1 MSVLSRLVA
10 KPNIWKWIM
19 QIRKDDEQTIIRLEQ
34 EKKQNRST
42 RPRKR
47 RNVVRD
53 ICLSSLKTSYEQK
66 LIDIEHYQSK
76 IRSITYAYI
85 DVFENRRE
93 NSDSD

>member
-10 KPNIWKWIM
+10 KPNIWKWIT
-19 QIRKDDEQTIIRLEQ
+19 QIQKDDEQTIIRLEQ

-76 IRSITYAYI
+76 IRSIAYAYI

>member
-34 EKKQNRST
+34 ENKQNKST

-47 RNVVRD
+47 KNIVRD
-53 ICLSSLKTSYEQK
+53 ICLSSLKTLYEQK
-66 LIDIEHYQSK
+66 LIDIEYYQPK
-76 IRSITYAYI
+76 IRSIVYAYI
-85 DVFENRRE
+85 DVFENTPE
-93 NSDSD
+93 NSDTD